1 MAGRFA
7 ALDALLPFAMMLTM
21 HSSASAAPD
30 RDPARKAFAEA
41 RVICERDG
49 SRLWGVS
56 LCGPIMI
63 VDWRDRAIVASQQ
76 DANGLL
82 SADGD
87 VWSGV
92 LPHEVILANTAI
104 EWSGTH
110 WTQLVAP
117 LPADPAQVSVLLAH
131 ELFHRV
137 QPSLG
142 LSRPEQPNHHLD
154 TLEGR
159 YLLQLE
165 WRALAAALRAPDE
178 DLRIAALADALAFR
192 HQRHRLFP
200 DAAAEEGA
208 LEINEGLAEYTG
220 VMLGLADPAERTAY
234 ALYNLEAFVSAP
246 TFVRS
251 FAYATGP
258 AYGLMLDQTD
268 PAWRTKLGSGV
279 RLDELMAAAVCFET
293 LPDEPLDQ
301 RAGRYDDGTLRLKE
315 VRRDEDRR
323 ARLATYRASLI
334 DGPVLVLPLN
344 RTNRQFNPQTLVALD
359 GVGTVYPTMRLIDDW
374 GSLEVEDG
382 GALVWSEPKQAT
394 VSAVDFAGTGT
405 AGKGWRLTLNPGWEI
420 GPGERAGDFTL
431 RCVSGCE
438 R

>member
-7 ALDALLPFAMMLTM
+7 ALDALLAFAMILTM
-21 HSSASAAPD
+21 SSPASAAPD
-30 RDPARKAFAEA
+30 RDAVRTAFAEA
-41 RVICERDG
+41 RSICERDG

-63 VDWRDRAIVASQQ
+63 VDWRDRAIVASHQ
-76 DANGLL
+76 DANEVLT
-82 SADGD
+82 ADGD
-87 VWSGV
+87 VWVGT
-92 LPHEVILANTAI
+92 LPHDVILANTAI

-117 LPADPAQVSVLLAH
+117 LPPEPAQVRVLLAH
-131 ELFHRV
+131 EMFHRV

-142 LSRPEQPNHHLD
+142 LSRSEQPNQHFD

-159 YLLQLE
+159 YWLQLE
-165 WRALAAALRAPDE
+165 WRALAAALKAPDAE
-178 DLRIAALADALAFR
+178 QRIAALADALAFR
-192 HQRHRLFP
+192 CERHRLFP
-200 DAAAEEGA
+200 DAAAQEGA
-208 LEINEGLAEYTG
+208 LEIHEGVAEYTG
-220 VMLGLADPAERTAY
+220 VKLGLADPAERTAY
-234 ALYNLEAFVSAP
+234 ALHDLEAFVSAP

-258 AYGLMLDQTD
+258 AYGLMLDDAD
-268 PAWRTKLGSGV
+268 PAWRTKLGAGD
-279 RLDELMAAAVCFET
+279 RLDQLLAKAIELEA

-301 RAGRYDDGTLRLKE
+301 RAGRYDDGTLRLSE

-323 ARLATYRASLI
+323 ARLAAYRALLI

-359 GVGTVYPTMRLIDDW
+359 GIGTVYPTMRLMDDW
-374 GSLEVEDG
+374 GALDVEDG
-382 GALVWSEPKQAT
+382 GALVRDEPKQAT
-394 VSAVDFAGTGT
+394 VSAADFDRSGM
-405 AGKGWRLTLNPGWEI
+405 AGKGWRLTLKPGWEV
-420 GPGERAGDFTL
+420 GPGEREGDLTL
-431 RCVSGCE
+431 RCVDGCE